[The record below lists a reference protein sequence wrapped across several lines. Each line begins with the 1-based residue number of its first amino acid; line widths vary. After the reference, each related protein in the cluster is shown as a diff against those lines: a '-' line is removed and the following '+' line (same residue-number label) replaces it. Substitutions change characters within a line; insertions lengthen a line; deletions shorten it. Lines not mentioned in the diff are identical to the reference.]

1 MKEATD
7 SALVPSEV
15 ARSRSVF
22 DDAIDETSVDTL
34 SRSVLMVPT
43 LVALF
48 DVAVFT
54 SSSNESN

>member
-43 LVALF
+43 LVTLF
-48 DVAVFT
+48 DVAVFA
-54 SSSNESN
+54 SSSSESN

>member
-1 MKEATD
+1 MKEQPTPR
-7 SALVPSEV
+7 LVPSEV
-15 ARSRSVF
+15 ARSRNVF

-48 DVAVFT
+48 DVAVFA
-54 SSSNESN
+54 SSSSESN